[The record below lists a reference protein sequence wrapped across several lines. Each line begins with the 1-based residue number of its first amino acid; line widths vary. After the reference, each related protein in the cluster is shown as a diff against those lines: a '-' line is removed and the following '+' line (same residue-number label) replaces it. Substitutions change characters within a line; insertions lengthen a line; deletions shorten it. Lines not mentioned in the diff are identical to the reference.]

1 MGPSWKEMFPWGSW
15 AADNPGR
22 IGNPR
27 LILKGPWRF
36 DPENGLW
43 GGSYQLR
50 KMVSKKYDLTHTQLT
65 KVVQYTSRL
74 PTERTGMLM

>member
-22 IGNPR
+22 IGIPR

-43 GGSYQLR
+43 GGSYQMHRYVNVKNGGTWSGWGLIT
-50 KMVSKKYDLTHTQLT
+50 VA
-65 KVVQYTSRL
+65 
-74 PTERTGMLM
+74 